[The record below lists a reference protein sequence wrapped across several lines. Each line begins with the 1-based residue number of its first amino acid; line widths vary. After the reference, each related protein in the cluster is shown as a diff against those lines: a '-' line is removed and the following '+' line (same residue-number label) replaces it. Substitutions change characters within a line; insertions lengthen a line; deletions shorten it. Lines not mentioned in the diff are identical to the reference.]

1 MKDYYSNQQKELAA
15 AKESG
20 DFEKISDIYRWNFYS
35 LKSGADVSGFSA
47 DMFKG
52 LRNAAKA
59 NPRAMQQG
67 ILNDILAFQGMLHHR
82 VTEETMNAI
91 SNFDRSPPSYDTLGK
106 LPKEITEVL
115 LPRYARLTSEI
126 FATIKTLKKLEAVSI
141 PAKATTANE
150 PADGAADDA

>member
-59 NPRAMQQG
+59 NPRAMQQS
-67 ILNDILAFQGMLHHR
+67 ILNDILAFQGMLLHR
-82 VTEETMNAI
+82 VTEETMKAI
-91 SNFDRSPPSYDTLGK
+91 SNFDQNPPGYETLGK
-106 LPKEITEVL
+106 LPNEVTEVL

-126 FATIKTLKKLEAVSI
+126 FATIKTLKKIEAVPI
-141 PAKATTANE
+141 PAKANE
-150 PADGAADDA
+150 PADGADDDA

>member
-35 LKSGADVSGFSA
+35 LKSGADISGFST

-59 NPRAMQQG
+59 NPRAMQQS
-67 ILNDILAFQGMLHHR
+67 ILNDILAFQGMLLHR

-91 SNFDRSPPSYDTLGK
+91 SNFDRSPPSYDTMGR

-126 FATIKTLKKLEAVSI
+126 FATIKTIKKLEVVSI
-141 PAKATTANE
+141 PAKTTADE

>member
-1 MKDYYSNQQKELAA
+1 MKDHYSNQQKELAA

-20 DFEKISDIYRWNFYS
+20 DFEKISDIYRWNFYV
-35 LKSGADVSGFSA
+35 LKSGADISGFSA

-59 NPRAMQQG
+59 NPGAMQQR
-67 ILNDILAFQGMLHHR
+67 ILSDILAFQGMLLHR

-91 SNFDRSPPSYDTLGK
+91 SNFDRSPPSYETIGK
-106 LPKEITEVL
+106 LPKEVTEVL

-126 FATIKTLKKLEAVSI
+126 FATIKTLTKLEAVSI
-141 PAKATTANE
+141 PAKAAANE
-150 PADGAADDA
+150 PADGAANDA

>member
-1 MKDYYSNQQKELAA
+1 MKDHFSDQQKELAA

-20 DFEKISDIYRWNFYS
+20 DFEKISDIYRWNFYA
-35 LKSGADVSGFSA
+35 LKSGADISGFSA
-47 DMFKG
+47 DIFQA

-59 NPRAMQQG
+59 NPRAMQQS
-67 ILNDILAFQGMLHHR
+67 ILNDILAFQAMLLNR

-91 SNFDRSPPSYDTLGK
+91 SNFDRSPPSYDTMGR

-126 FATIKTLKKLEAVSI
+126 FATIKTIKKLEAVSI
-141 PAKATTANE
+141 PAKATADE

>member
-1 MKDYYSNQQKELAA
+1 MNDHFSNQQKELAA

-20 DFEKISDIYRWNFYS
+20 DFETISDIYRWNFYS
-35 LKSGADVSGFSA
+35 LKSSTDISGFSA
-47 DMFKG
+47 DIFQA

-59 NPRAMQQG
+59 NPRAMQQS
-67 ILNDILAFQGMLHHR
+67 ILNDILAFQAMLLNR

-91 SNFDRSPPSYDTLGK
+91 SNFDRSPPGYDTMGR

-126 FATIKTLKKLEAVSI
+126 FATIKTLRKLEAVPI
-141 PAKATTANE
+141 PAKATAIE
-150 PADGAADDA
+150 PAGSAADDE

>member
-59 NPRAMQQG
+59 NPGAMQQR
-67 ILNDILAFQGMLHHR
+67 ILSDILAFQAMLLHR

-126 FATIKTLKKLEAVSI
+126 FATIKALQKLETVSI
-141 PAKATTANE
+141 PAKATANE